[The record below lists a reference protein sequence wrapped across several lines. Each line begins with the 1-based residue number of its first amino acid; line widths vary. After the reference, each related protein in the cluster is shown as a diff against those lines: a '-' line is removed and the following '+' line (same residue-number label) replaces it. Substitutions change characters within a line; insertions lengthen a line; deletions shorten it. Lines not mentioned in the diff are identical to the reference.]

1 MTPSKFHL
9 AAWTHETVHAECSEA
24 YNRYSQDLD
33 DYYTEYFRAHPG
45 EGGSHPRQAADIEQ
59 ALPPGWEHLADDL
72 PNRARHVHHL
82 SGRSSQLLA
91 LAVLGAST
99 HLDPVLDWLLE
110 ALSPLP
116 PSDSP
121 LVPPQ
126 FEHELPPEALNE
138 QLPRVTSIDFLVQ
151 TSKLLI
157 CTEAKRG
164 EDGMGRCSCKPADA
178 PRVSN
183 CSQKV
188 LDRPLYWQAAYD
200 LFGMPDRERGRPCPV
215 SLGYQAVRS
224 VAAARYLATGGRAPV
239 FALVYD
245 AENPYFRPTG
255 DWPGWPQVLEH
266 TLRGQDDQIRF
277 RTVSWQ
283 ELMPRLPIG
292 DDVRDWARTK
302 HRLSA

>member
-1 MTPSKFHL
+1 
-9 AAWTHETVHAECSEA
+9 VHAECRDA
-24 YNRYSQDLD
+24 YNRYSRDLD
-33 DYYTEYFRAHPG
+33 AHYAAYFAAHPEERG
-45 EGGSHPRQAADIEQ
+45 THLRQATDLER

-72 PNRARHVHHL
+72 PERVRHVHHL
-82 SGRSSQLLA
+82 SGRSSQVLA
-91 LAVLGAST
+91 LAIFGASAR
-99 HLDPVLDWLLE
+99 LDPGLDWLFE

-116 PSDSP
+116 PSDSS

-151 TSKLLI
+151 TSELAI

-164 EDGMGRCSCKPADA
+164 EDGMGRCSCPPGAPKVAD
-178 PRVSN
+178 

-188 LDRPLYWQAAYD
+188 LDRPLYWRAAYD
-200 LFGMPDRERGRPCPV
+200 LFGMPDREPGKPCPV
-215 SLGYQAVRS
+215 SLGYQAIRS
-224 VAAARYLATGGRAPV
+224 VAAARHLATGGRQPV

-255 DWPGWPQVLEH
+255 AWPGWPQLLEH

-277 RTVSWQ
+277 RAVSWQ
-283 ELMPRLPIG
+283 ELLPLLPVDDAFRLWL
-292 DDVRDWARTK
+292 REK
-302 HRLSA
+302 HRLS